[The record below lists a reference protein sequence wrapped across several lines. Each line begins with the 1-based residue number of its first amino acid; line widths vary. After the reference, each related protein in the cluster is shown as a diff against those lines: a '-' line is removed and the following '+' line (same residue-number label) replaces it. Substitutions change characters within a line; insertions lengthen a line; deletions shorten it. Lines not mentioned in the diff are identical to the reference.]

1 MSEQT
6 TTDAPATGEPAEST
20 PSTEQQKPSETVDFW
35 KQKAREQEKRAK
47 DNADAAKRLSVLEE
61 SQKTEAEKA
70 ADRITKAEA
79 EVAAVPSK
87 VSDALRSH
95 LVDLHEITAEDAE
108 LFLNAPD
115 PETLLKQVNRLLGRA
130 KEARKG
136 GNTVSREGTNP
147 TSATGG
153 DEHEVVSALF
163 GG

>member
-1 MSEQT
+1 MSEQS
-6 TTDAPATGEPAEST
+6 TDAPATGEPAAPEISPEQPKST
-20 PSTEQQKPSETVDFW
+20 DTVDFW

-79 EVAAVPSK
+79 EVAAVPAK
-87 VSDALRSH
+87 VSNALRSH
-95 LVDLHEITAEDAE
+95 LVDLHEISDEDAE
-108 LFLNAPD
+108 LFLNAQD
-115 PETLLKQVNRLLGRA
+115 PETLLKQATRLLGRA

-136 GNTVSREGTNP
+136 GNHVPREGASP
-147 TSATGG
+147 KSATGG